1 MNQLLTC
8 PRGEIAVR
16 ILQAVRELPDQID
29 AVALYTADDRSHC
42 ELGRPQQAIEIPSPS
57 SYLDVTYLVDLAK
70 KHSIDSVH
78 PGYGFLSESA
88 EFAHRMW
95 NEAGAVVIGPGPE
108 NLAQTG
114 DKLQAKQLAR
124 GCSVPV
130 LEAMSQSTDNVEEA
144 RSFARQVGFPVMIK
158 AIDGGGGRGIR
169 LVREERD
176 LENSIQ
182 RALGESPS
190 RKVFVEKAAV
200 DGFHHIEI
208 QIIGDG
214 TGQVRHL
221 WERDCSAQR
230 RFQKVVECAPAL
242 MQDRDL
248 IAQVIDS
255 AMRMASAIHYLSLGA
270 FEFLVNEGQKTFYFL
285 EINPRLQVE
294 HTVTECISAVDLVQ
308 TQLLLAQG
316 WLFQDLDLESLG
328 NPVIPPPTN
337 RFSIQLRLCAEDPSN
352 NFALSIG
359 KVTDFVI
366 PSGHGVRV
374 DTTVNSSGASLVV
387 GSNFDNLLS
396 KIIVTASTWESTV
409 RKARRVLAD
418 SRVSGVT
425 TNISLLRGLVAHA
438 DFMAGTIDTQWLGVK
453 LNEVQRSGEEIS
465 ALQQR
470 TGPSSPSTAP
480 AGLPSNLLFR
490 RGDAWSIT
498 LEPLQ
503 QKSPP
508 DQLKHHLQLTR
519 VLRNEFPASLAA
531 EIDYT
536 TPGSQSAIPYRMQL
550 EATSTAASALVS
562 SSHRRGDPN
571 NPRHV
576 VLPLSGKLI
585 EILVAEGET
594 VSENQVIAFVKQ
606 MKMELEVRSP
616 RAGRV
621 QWVHEME
628 EDEEDV
634 AAGMLLVELDET
646 VRGKL

>member
-1 MNQLLTC
+1 MLTRT
-8 PRGEIAVR
+8 RGEIAVR
-16 ILQAVRELPDQID
+16 ILHAVRELPAPIE

-42 ELGRPQQAIEIPSPS
+42 ELGRPRREIEIPSPS
-57 SYLDVTYLVDLAK
+57 SYLDIPFLVGLAK

-78 PGYGFLSESA
+78 PGYGFLSESP
-88 EFAHRMW
+88 EFARRMW
-95 NEAGAVVIGPGPE
+95 DEAGAVVIGPGPDS
-108 NLAQTG
+108 LARTG
-114 DKLQAKQLAR
+114 DKLQAKELAR
-124 GCSVPV
+124 RCDVPV
-130 LEAMSQSTDNVEEA
+130 LEAMSQPTASFEEA
-144 RSFARQVGFPVMIK
+144 RAFAQQIGFPVMIK
-158 AIDGGGGRGIR
+158 AVDGGGGRGIR
-169 LVREERD
+169 LVREEHD

-182 RALGESPS
+182 RSLGESPS
-190 RKVFVEKAAV
+190 RAVFVEKAAV

-248 IAQVIDS
+248 VARVIDS
-255 AMRMASAIHYLSLGA
+255 ALRMASAIRYRSLGT
-270 FEFLVNEGQKTFYFL
+270 FEFLVNERKKEFFFL

-294 HTVTECISAVDLVQ
+294 HTITESISEVDLVQ

-316 WLFQDLDLESLG
+316 WSFQDLGLGSEG
-328 NPVIPPPTN
+328 NPAISLPTN
-337 RFSIQLRLCAEDPSN
+337 RFSIQLRLCAEDASN
-352 NFALSIG
+352 NFALSVG
-359 KVTDFVI
+359 KVMGFVI
-366 PSGHGVRV
+366 PSGHGIRV
-374 DTTVNSSGASLVV
+374 DTHVNASGASVV
-387 GSNFDNLLS
+387 VSSDFDNLLA

-409 RKARRVLAD
+409 RKACRVLAD
-418 SRVSGVT
+418 SRISGIT
-425 TNISLLRGLVAHA
+425 TNINLLRGIVAHA
-438 DFMAGTIDTQWLGVK
+438 DFIAGTIDTQWLSAK
-453 LNEVQRSGEEIS
+453 LDEVLRSGEEIS
-465 ALQQR
+465 ALNQH
-470 TGPSSPSTAP
+470 TDHSSYSTAP

-503 QKSPP
+503 DKSPS
-508 DQLKHHLQLTR
+508 DQVKHHLQLSR
-519 VLRNEFPASLAA
+519 VLRNDFPTSLAA

-536 TPGSQSAIPYRMQL
+536 TPESKGALPYRMQL
-550 EATSTAASALVS
+550 EATSAAASALVS

-585 EILVAEGET
+585 EILVEDGQT
-594 VSENQVIAFVKQ
+594 VAENQVLAFVKQ

-634 AAGMLLVELDET
+634 AAGMLLVELDDT